1 MVECFRFRRE
11 HTPLLDGVSHVLQM
25 VAPPPLPVPL
35 QDITTLSRCLPE
47 DVLSST
53 TFFVLI
59 FMGYTSAHIAIF
71 GSKVGLP
78 AIDIYYFLY
87 IEDRDLLV
95 FLLIC

>member
-1 MVECFRFRRE
+1 MFPVPERTYAFARWCEPCATNGR
-11 HTPLLDGVSHVLQM
+11 
-25 VAPPPLPVPL
+25 PPPLPVPL

-71 GSKVGLP
+71 GS
-78 AIDIYYFLY
+78 
-87 IEDRDLLV
+87 
-95 FLLIC
+95 